1 VIDDLGFFDGLNQE
15 AKWSPFEWS
24 FKPEY
29 LDLIS
34 FAGFFG
40 SIKCF
45 KHLLMKGF
53 EINDNVLS
61 MVVCSGCFDLFHLCQ
76 DEKFLTPN
84 HVCKASV
91 FFHLPLIIFL
101 IENGGDINEKCK
113 DEDDKT
119 PLHYAAENGHLS
131 VVEYLVNHKAN
142 INAKENNIVSLYLI

>member
-1 VIDDLGFFDGLNQE
+1 
-15 AKWSPFEWS
+15 
-24 FKPEY
+24 
-29 LDLIS
+29 LIS